1 MFAQLIVAI
10 ESTATFGI
18 EILPKR
24 QPQHILTLV
33 SRGTQWV
40 YSLTTALSVP
50 CVQSVTS
57 CFPKL
62 RLCRRNDRWDR
73 SPTMA
78 GYPGDITRRLLN
90 GKHLNRVDPLT
101 LRCRGLCGFYFKSEE
116 LRSEWNHSF
125 ESWGFGSVLWKKYI
139 SQSAILGVCY
149 NEQ

>member
-24 QPQHILTLV
+24 QPQHIFTLV
-33 SRGTQWV
+33 SRGTQV
-40 YSLTTALSVP
+40 CGKAIHTLSVP

-57 CFPKL
+57 SFPKL

-90 GKHLNRVDPLT
+90 GKHLNRVDTLA

-116 LRSEWNHSF
+116 LRSEQNHSF
-125 ESWGFGSVLWKKYI
+125 ESWGFGSLLWKKYI
-139 SQSAILGVCY
+139 SQSDILGVCY
-149 NEQ
+149 NDQ